1 MFDIEVAKGKAEKLI
16 KSIGYAY
23 DETSESALLDFCA
36 NAEEQRLLNDT
47 WQDELPSGL
56 SYVLAYRTAGNFLS
70 MKYAVGSKFDTDGA
84 NLDTLEGVKE
94 IREGDTTVT
103 KFDETS
109 ISERIR
115 RLIRDWQEYGKRDIA
130 RYRRLSL

>member
-1 MFDIEVAKGKAEKLI
+1 M
-16 KSIGYAY
+16 
-23 DETSESALLDFCA
+23 LDFCA
-36 NAEEQRLLNDT
+36 SAEEQRLLNDT
-47 WQDELPSGL
+47 WLDELPSGL
-56 SYVLAYRTAGNFLS
+56 SFVLSYRIAGNFLS
-70 MKYAVGSKFDTDGA
+70 MKYAVGSKFDTDSD

-115 RLIRDWQEYGKRDIA
+115 KLIRDWQEYGKRDIA